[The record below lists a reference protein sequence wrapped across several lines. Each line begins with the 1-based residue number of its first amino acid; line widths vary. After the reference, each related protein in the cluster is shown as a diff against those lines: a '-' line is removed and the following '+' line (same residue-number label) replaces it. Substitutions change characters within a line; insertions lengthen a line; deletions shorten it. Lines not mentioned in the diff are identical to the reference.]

1 MPVDVLLFIKPVNSS
16 ERTLNTIIDAVPKVG
31 YAASRTI
38 WDIAQSYGLNGEEYS
53 LCVPLTRTRQGKDW
67 SMPGIDEVYDY
78 VNALQKKIPEIQ
90 QIEVRLI
97 FAKAKYNKGQKAPA
111 PDESLDE
118 LT

>member
-1 MPVDVLLFIKPVNSS
+1 
-16 ERTLNTIIDAVPKVG
+16 
-31 YAASRTI
+31 
-38 WDIAQSYGLNGEEYS
+38 
-53 LCVPLTRTRQGKDW
+53 
-67 SMPGIDEVYDY
+67 MPGIDEVYDY